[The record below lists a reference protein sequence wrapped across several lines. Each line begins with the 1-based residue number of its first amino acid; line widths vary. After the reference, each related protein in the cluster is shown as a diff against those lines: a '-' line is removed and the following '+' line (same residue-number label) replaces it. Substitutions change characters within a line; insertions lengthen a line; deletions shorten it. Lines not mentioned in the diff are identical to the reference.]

1 LNNDKC
7 FQITVEDPSFEFE
20 CMRDKYDIKKI
31 LEGSYFYSF
40 KKKDLKKDVLV
51 GENYDKYQL
60 TKPEVERLKSECK
73 LTKSRIFRCFLL
85 IKFALLDDTDRRG
98 VELFKRDLQ
107 KYGKILSKDFDE
119 ERKMKNR
126 SITKF
131 VEPPYIAVTPKVTL
145 PIEVRRR
152 RV

>member
-1 LNNDKC
+1 
-7 FQITVEDPSFEFE
+7 
-20 CMRDKYDIKKI
+20 MRDKYDIKKI
-31 LEGSYFYSF
+31 LRGNYFESF
-40 KKKDLKKDVLV
+40 KKKDLKKNVLV

-60 TKPEVERLKSECK
+60 TKAEVERLKSECK

-85 IKFALLDDTDRRG
+85 MKFALLDDTDRRG

-131 VEPPYIAVTPKVTL
+131 VEPPYIAVTPKVTQ
-145 PIEVRRR
+145 PIDVRQR